1 MARTVDYVAGA
12 FAGGRVRTLGL
23 LSGAF
28 FLVFLGMGAFQQYVS
43 PYLLQT
49 HHLGASTS
57 NAVLATVYLVAF
69 VGLTFSTYSIGLFG
83 EYTALVLGTLCY
95 GLFGVVALITGNV
108 VVLVLAAALWGWG
121 SSVLWPAGTALAL
134 DLAGA
139 GTYGRFSGML
149 YSGVYTGQA
158 LGVLLLGLLEASWGP
173 RSMVVCAVV
182 LTLLGTG
189 AALCLPR
196 QRHRRSVPRLLNPLG
211 VLAAPETR
219 TASLILMLSSSG
231 FGLLL
236 GVFGQIVAAIYGLAA
251 VGWLTGAFYVAR
263 IPAGSGGGWLIDRLS
278 RRPVLCGVFLTS
290 AIALLLAALLHHPV
304 LFALCAAALGV
315 QAAVVPVG
323 LMTWVGDRAAAAD
336 RPSTFA
342 AVQLWANMGTGL
354 AILGGH
360 SLLALLGGWQ
370 GSFVF
375 FAALFLACTALASRL
390 V

>member
-1 MARTVDYVAGA
+1 MARSAERVAGVI
-12 FAGGRVRTLGL
+12 GDSRVRTLGL

-28 FLVFLGMGAFQQYVS
+28 FLVFLGMGAFQQFVS
-43 PYLLQT
+43 PYLLKT
-49 HHLGASTS
+49 HHLGATTS

-69 VGLTFSTYSIGLFG
+69 GCLTFSTYSIAALG

-121 SSVLWPAGTALAL
+121 ASVLWPAGTALAL

-139 GTYGRFSGML
+139 GMYGRFSGML
-149 YSGVYTGQA
+149 YTGVYIGQA
-158 LGVLLLGLLEASWGP
+158 LGVLLLGALEASLGP
-173 RSMVVCAVV
+173 WVMAACAVA
-182 LTLLGTG
+182 LTLLGTS
-189 AALCLPR
+189 AALFLPR
-196 QRHRRSVPRLLNPLG
+196 RRHARSVPKVLNPLS

-219 TASLILMLSSSG
+219 TAALILLLSSSG

-236 GVFGQIVAAIYGLAA
+236 GVFGQVVAAIYGLAA

-263 IPAGSGGGWLIDRLS
+263 IPAGSGGGWLVDRLG
-278 RRPVLCGVFLTS
+278 RRPVLSGVFLAS
-290 AIALLLAALLHHPV
+290 AVALLLAALLHHPV
-304 LFALCAAALGV
+304 LLAFCAAALGV

-323 LMTWVGDRAAAAD
+323 LMSWVGDRAAAAD

-342 AVQLWANMGTGL
+342 AVQLWFNVGTGL
-354 AILGGH
+354 SILGGH

-375 FAALFLACTALASRL
+375 FAALFLACTVLAGRL